1 MTQMIEV
8 TEESA
13 HTCWEFFQ
21 KHRWVAPEFT
31 LSPILD
37 SWERCIRQCTPY
49 EWHKPNVASGST
61 LSSFINRSSEIIAIA
76 ETVLEDTYRMLEPK
90 ACAMLVTDATGCT
103 LSVLG
108 DEDLIANI
116 NALGFKKGAFWTEGR
131 VGTNA
136 VSLSLHTHEP
146 STIFAAQHFNQHLHK
161 YCTHAAPVFNA
172 EGRIKACLLL
182 ITHVDNYQQSDAALI
197 TSCAKETSSL
207 LQLESSLSDSN
218 LLLGQRNAVL
228 ECMDDGIIA
237 WDQDLRITLI
247 NNQAA
252 SKFKLEKDRVIGIHL
267 EKIIMLPPVIKSGIQ
282 ARQKLSHLEITF
294 ECQGEFIEALVTL
307 RPLHDG
313 GFLFFLHPL
322 ETMRRFAQRHIGN
335 NVELSFDSLVTNSK
349 KMKKIQTI
357 AKRAAKT
364 NDPILLRGE
373 DGVGKNKIALAM
385 HHLSDKSK
393 GPFIT
398 INCKSMQPENMVRE
412 LLGTDDGEGQA
423 SKFELANGGTIYLEQ
438 VEFLCSEVQSALLQM
453 LKTNLLI
460 RANSNRMIP
469 INFQLITCTSADL
482 EQYVNQ
488 GTFRRH
494 LYYAISAIELN
505 IPPLRQR
512 KEDIIELIHRQIR
525 RLEKRYNTRLSIT
538 DEAMDVLYNYSWPG
552 NISEL
557 QNKVEKIVLNR
568 NDDLITID
576 DLPNQ
581 FLAAPIEKDMHG
593 SPYIQSLEA
602 MEKQAIQKA
611 WEVFDGRINDIAS
624 ALQISR
630 TTLWRKLKKYNI
642 NQHLAENEGA

>member
-1 MTQMIEV
+1 MTQI
-8 TEESA
+8 TQISEESA
-13 HTCWEFFQ
+13 LTCWEFFQ

-37 SWERCIRQCTPY
+37 SWERCIRQCSPY

-61 LSSFINRSSEIIAIA
+61 LRSFINRNSEVVAIS
-76 ETVLEDTYRMLEPK
+76 ETVLEDAYRMLEPK
-90 ACAMLVTDATGCT
+90 ECALLVTDATGCT
-103 LSVLG
+103 LAILG
-108 DEDLIANI
+108 APNTIEAMHN
-116 NALGFKKGAFWTEGR
+116 LGFKQGAFWTEGR

-146 STIFAAQHFNQHLHK
+146 CTIFAAQHFNQHLHK
-161 YCTHAAPVFNA
+161 YGCHAAPIFNT

-182 ITHVDNYQQSDAALI
+182 ITHVDNYQKSDAALI
-197 TSCAKETSSL
+197 TSCAKEINSL

-218 LLLGQRNAVL
+218 MILSQRNAVL

-237 WDQDLRITLI
+237 WDKDLRITLM
-247 NNQAA
+247 NDQAA
-252 SKFKLEKDRVIGIHL
+252 AKFKLEKERVIGTLLH
-267 EKIIMLPPVIKSGIQ
+267 KIIMLPPVIKSGIQ

-294 ECQGEFIEALVTL
+294 ECQGEFIESLVTL
-307 RPLHDG
+307 RPLNDG
-313 GFLFFLHPL
+313 GFLFFIHPL
-322 ETMRRFAQRHIGN
+322 ETIRRFAQRHIGN
-335 NVELSFDSLVTNSK
+335 NVELSFDSLVTHSK

-364 NDPILLRGE
+364 KDPILLRGE

-385 HHLSDKSK
+385 HHLSDNNK
-393 GPFIT
+393 GPFLT
-398 INCKSMQPENMVRE
+398 INCKSIQPENMVKE

-453 LKTNLLI
+453 LKTNLLM

-469 INFQLITCTSADL
+469 VNFHLITCTSADL

-494 LYYAISAIELN
+494 LFYAISAVELN

-512 KEDIIELIHRQIR
+512 KEDIVELIQRQIK
-525 RLEKRYNTRLSIT
+525 RLEKRYNTQLSIT
-538 DEAMDVLYNYSWPG
+538 DEAQEILYNYSWPG

-568 NDDLITID
+568 ADDEITID
-576 DLPNQ
+576 DLPNH
-581 FLAAPIEKDMHG
+581 FLAAPIEKDMPG

-602 MEKQAIQKA
+602 IEKQAIQNA
-611 WEVFDGRINDIAS
+611 WEVFDGRINDIAA
-624 ALQISR
+624 ALQIGR

-642 NQHLAENEGA
+642 SQKISD